1 MFFKIHKEIQY
12 EIFGQEFPMT
22 DLTKTSINVNKGTS
36 HLQHVNVDARTP
48 EQLADDIYN
57 DPKLYWV
64 ILYINNIVDPFSD
77 WYMME
82 DHLYNYCIRKYGSE
96 ENMMKV
102 KYFKNRNTDEVITGD
117 EAKQY
122 HIMVDNSQ
130 LLPEH
135 IDYYNYY
142 MDEQLRNEGRKVI
155 KVVPPAL
162 ITKFVD
168 DFKKLING
176 LCICPQLFSGNFSI
190 VTNLSI

>member
-1 MFFKIHKEIQY
+1 
-12 EIFGQEFPMT
+12 
-22 DLTKTSINVNKGTS
+22 
-36 HLQHVNVDARTP
+36 
-48 EQLADDIYN
+48 
-57 DPKLYWV
+57 
-64 ILYINNIVDPFSD
+64 
-77 WYMME
+77 MME

-142 MDEQLRNEGRKVI
+142 MDEQLRNE
-155 KVVPPAL
+155 
-162 ITKFVD
+162 
-168 DFKKLING
+168 
-176 LCICPQLFSGNFSI
+176 
-190 VTNLSI
+190 

>member
-36 HLQHVNVDARTP
+36 HLQNVNVDARTP

-77 WYMME
+77 WHMME

-168 DFKKLING
+168 DFKKKLG
-176 LCICPQLFSGNFSI
+176 
-190 VTNLSI
+190 